1 VAPLGQNIGRYT
13 PMFRR
18 TKGTA
23 MIISQEQALL
33 KAHEQFQQ
41 LLDSVRQAA
50 DEAQR
55 TDLVER
61 DIMLR
66 LLAIGLTV
74 LTSFVA
80 RHGDGDSG
88 PTIEA
93 PDGRTLRRLPEKHER
108 RYVSIFGELLIPR
121 VVYGSREGQAIEW
134 VPLDRALGMPEGE
147 FSYALEDWVQ
157 RFCLKGS
164 FAEAG
169 CSLETLLGLRL
180 YPRTLEH
187 MNQVVAEFA
196 TPFRESIDP
205 PPADEEEALLIVT
218 ADGKGVPM
226 RRPEQGAPKPHHRRM
241 PGEKANKKQMAC
253 VGAVYTIEPFVRT
266 ADDIVDEVLRKQCA
280 KGRPRPQHK
289 HVWAEMTR
297 EIDGEE
303 FKAKDLLFCQLSDEL
318 TLRHLGDE
326 KAVICLM
333 DGERALWEAQR
344 AYFSDAIGVLD
355 LFHVMERLWAVAHCF
370 HKDGSDEAKR
380 FVEERLRGLLEGR
393 VGYVIGGLRQR
404 LTKGSLRGRKREV
417 VESAVEYLEN
427 NREHMKYDE
436 YLAAGYPIGSGVAEG
451 ACRHLVKDRMEQTG
465 MRWTVEGAQAML
477 HTRALYLN
485 GQWEEFLE
493 HRVEREQARLY
504 GRPAA

>member
-1 VAPLGQNIGRYT
+1 
-13 PMFRR
+13 MFCL
-18 TKGTA
+18 TKGTV
-23 MIISQEQALL
+23 MIMTQEQALL

-50 DEAQR
+50 DQAQR

-66 LLAIGLTV
+66 LLGIGLTV
-74 LTSFVA
+74 LTSFLA
-80 RHGDGDSG
+80 GHGDGGSG
-88 PTIEA
+88 PALDT
-93 PDGRTLRRLPEKHER
+93 PDGRTLQRLPDPHPR

-121 VVYGSREGQAIEW
+121 VVYGSREGQEIEW
-134 VPLDRALGMPEGE
+134 VPLDCALGMPDGE
-147 FSYALEDWVQ
+147 FSYVLEDWVQ

-169 CSLETLLGLRL
+169 RSLETLLGLRL

-187 MNQVVAEFA
+187 MNQVVAGFA

-205 PPADEEEALLIVT
+205 PPADEEGALLVVT

-226 RRPEQGAPKPHHRRM
+226 RRPEQDQPRPHHRRT

-253 VGAVYTIEPFVRT
+253 VGAVYSIGRFVRT
-266 ADDIVDEVLRKQCA
+266 ADDILDEVLRKECA
-280 KGRPRPQHK
+280 KGRPEPQHK
-289 HVWAEMTR
+289 HVWAELSR
-297 EIDGEE
+297 EIGGEE
-303 FKAKDLLFCQLSDEL
+303 FKAKDLLFCQLHDEL
-318 TLRHLGDE
+318 ALRQFGDE
-326 KAVICLM
+326 KPVIGLM
-333 DGERALWEAQR
+333 DGARALWEAQR
-344 AYFSDAIGVLD
+344 AYVSEAIGVLD

-370 HKDGSDEAKR
+370 HKDGSDEAKG
-380 FVEERLRGLLEGR
+380 FVEERLRGLPEGR

-417 VESAVEYLEN
+417 AESAIESPEN

-451 ACRHLVKDRMEQTG
+451 ACRHLVKDRLEQTG
-465 MRWTVEGAQAML
+465 MRWTVPGAQAML
-477 HTRALYLN
+477 HVRSLYLN
-485 GQWEEFLE
+485 DQWDEFVSYRIE
-493 HRVEREQARLY
+493 AEQDRLY
-504 GRPAA
+504 GRDAA